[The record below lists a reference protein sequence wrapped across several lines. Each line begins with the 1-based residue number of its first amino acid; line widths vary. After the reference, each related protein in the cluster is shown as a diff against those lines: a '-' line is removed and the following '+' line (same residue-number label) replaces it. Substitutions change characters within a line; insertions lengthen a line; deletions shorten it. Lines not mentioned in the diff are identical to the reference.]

1 MGNAGTDA
9 GNNGAARIVV
19 IGSYAIALVMDVDRL
34 PREGETLLA
43 RNFRHT
49 YGGKGSDMAVQ
60 AARLGAK
67 VRFVGCVG
75 ADDYGRDFAALLARE
90 GIGADNLRVSAERA
104 TGAGFIIKTSGG
116 ANMITVDM
124 GANELLGATDLA
136 AADEA
141 IARCTVLLAQLEI
154 PLRTALE
161 AARSG
166 RRHGLRV
173 ILNPAPARDLRAV
186 DLSDIDIL
194 TPNETEARVGLG
206 LAPDDPASDEDI
218 GRRLLRRGCGAVV
231 LTLGERG
238 ALIVESAGTTT
249 VPAPAVDAV
258 DTTGAGDAFNAGL
271 ATALGEGRPLE
282 EAVAYANATAALS
295 CTKAETVPS
304 YHRRDD
310 VDRLFGRWPDPE
322 GSWQGRD
329 LKRSPAGRRVDT
341 AAPTLQGPSLP

>member
-1 MGNAGTDA
+1 MDNAGTDTRDA
-9 GNNGAARIVV
+9 GAARIVV

-43 RNFRHT
+43 RNFRQT

-60 AARLGAK
+60 AARLGAE
-67 VRFVGCVG
+67 VHFVGCVG
-75 ADDYGRDFAALLARE
+75 DDDYGRDFAALLVRE
-90 GIGADNLRVSAERA
+90 GIRADNLRVSAERA
-104 TGAGFIIKTSGG
+104 TGAGFIIKTPGG

-124 GANELLGATDLA
+124 GANELLGAADLA
-136 AADEA
+136 AADGT
-141 IARCTVLLAQLEI
+141 IARCAVLLAQLEI
-154 PLRTALE
+154 PLPTALE
-161 AARSG
+161 AARRG
-166 RRHGLRV
+166 RRHGLRT

-206 LAPDDPASDEDI
+206 LAPDDPTADEEI
-218 GRRLLRRGCGAVV
+218 GRRLLRRGCATVV

-238 ALIVESAGTTT
+238 ALIVDAARATA

-295 CTKAETVPS
+295 CTKAETVSS
-304 YHRRDD
+304 YHRRDE
-310 VDRLFGRWPDPE
+310 VDRLFE
-322 GSWQGRD
+322 
-329 LKRSPAGRRVDT
+329 ARVGTT
-341 AAPTLQGPSLP
+341 AER